1 MCPQETPFE
10 RLRASLGYVGEWNA
24 GGVGGDNRPSF
35 GDLLDASHQLLL
47 GLQPLDDSFEDPVS
61 FFETLKVVLEVA
73 EANVLCQALVHQ
85 SSRLGFEH
93 TLKACLDDAIAL
105 LPLLSRGDDIQQV
118 DQQTGVGCVS
128 RDGCSHGSGSQHVN
142 AQNVMGH
149 NTTSSIRIRIF
160 V

>member
-47 GLQPLDDSFEDPVS
+47 GLHPLDDSFEDPVS

-85 SSRLGFEH
+85 STSPGFEH
-93 TLKACLDDAIAL
+93 TPKPALDHPIAL
-105 LPLLSRGDDIQQV
+105 LPLRSSSDA
-118 DQQTGVGCVS
+118 
-128 RDGCSHGSGSQHVN
+128 SQHSDPPTAV
-142 AQNVMGH
+142 AS
-149 NTTSSIRIRIF
+149 T
-160 V
+160 